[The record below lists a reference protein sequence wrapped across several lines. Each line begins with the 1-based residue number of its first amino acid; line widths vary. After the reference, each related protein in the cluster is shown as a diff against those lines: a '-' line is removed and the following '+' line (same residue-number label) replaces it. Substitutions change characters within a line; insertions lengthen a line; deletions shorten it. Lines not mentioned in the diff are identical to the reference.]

1 MQTAPGKVEIAL
13 MHVADVDA
21 SVVDSRVGAMH
32 TVNPFHTFMFDSDGV
47 LLNANA
53 KALEAFAR
61 HTTGEHAPYCL
72 LLNSRHCCIAHLRLR
87 LALDIVSFVCICSL
101 FCVVMFL
108 RQMLHLHATTALACS
123 HSDSKCALW

>member
-1 MQTAPGKVEIAL
+1 

-47 LLNANA
+47 LLNANV

-61 HTTGEHAPYCL
+61 HTTGEHAPCCL
-72 LLNSRHCCIAHLRLR
+72 LPEQQTLSY
-87 LALDIVSFVCICSL
+87 CSPE
-101 FCVVMFL
+101 VVACAGHSVL
-108 RQMLHLHATTALACS
+108 LLHLQLVLCCHDPATDAALAY
-123 HSDSKCALW
+123 SDSAGMQSQ

>member
-47 LLNANA
+47 LLNANV

-61 HTTGEHAPYCL
+61 HTTGEDAPYRL
-72 LLNSRHCCIAHLRLR
+72 HLNSRHCLIARLR
-87 LALDIVSFVCICSL
+87 LWLVLDIVSFYCICSL
-101 FCVVMFL
+101 FGVVMIL
-108 RQMLHLHATTALACS
+108 QQMLHLHAKIVLACS
-123 HSDSKCALW
+123 HTDRKCRWW